1 VNFAGSITVNETSDA
16 SIGRSAAA
24 TLPAVLTRLRAQ
36 LRRPWPLRL
45 RVTFA
50 VTGATALVLAAA
62 GVLVY
67 VQFGRALDART
78 DAELHDR
85 VEALSTLASRVPA
98 QELLADSGEPFAQ
111 VYDAA
116 GGRLL
121 NSTARLEEDQL
132 LTREQVARAAQGPIR
147 LRVEGLSRLSR
158 GADVRAAPVSGD
170 RVVAVAENRSRRED
184 ELRRLAALL
193 AIVLP
198 GTLALSAFIGYQ
210 VAGAAL
216 RPVDRIRR
224 EAQGITE
231 GDYSARL
238 REPGTRDELDRLTGT
253 LNDLLARLATAVE
266 RERRIVSDA
275 AHELRT
281 PMTVLRTRLDVAA
294 RGEPDAETLQEAIR
308 DAQVDVARLARLAD
322 DLLVL
327 ARADQGRLPLRP
339 EPLDV
344 QDVVEAAVARNEPSA
359 VELGRELSG
368 GVRIPGGAVVLADPV
383 RLAQA
388 LDNVVANALIHGD
401 GRVTLRARLDPQG
414 GRRVAFVVA
423 DQGEGFGEE
432 LLPHAFERF
441 VQDPHR
447 PHGTGAGLGLALV
460 AALVEAQGGA
470 VRATNIASGG
480 AEVTLLLPRA

>member
-1 VNFAGSITVNETSDA
+1 M
-16 SIGRSAAA
+16 
-24 TLPAVLTRLRAQ
+24 
-36 LRRPWPLRL
+36 
-45 RVTFA
+45 
-50 VTGATALVLAAA
+50 
-62 GVLVY
+62 
-67 VQFGRALDART
+67 
-78 DAELHDR
+78 
-85 VEALSTLASRVPA
+85 
-98 QELLADSGEPFAQ
+98 
-111 VYDAA
+111 
-116 GGRLL
+116 
-121 NSTARLEEDQL
+121 
-132 LTREQVARAAQGPIR
+132 
-147 LRVEGLSRLSR
+147 
-158 GADVRAAPVSGD
+158 SGD

-231 GDYSARL
+231 GDLSARL

-294 RGEPDAETLQEAIR
+294 RAEPDAETLQEAIR

-359 VELGRELSG
+359 AELGRELSG

-388 LDNVVANALIHGD
+388 LDNVVANALTHGG
-401 GRVTLRARLDPQG
+401 GRVTLRARLDPEG

-441 VQDPHR
+441 VQDPDR

-470 VRATNIASGG
+470 VRATNLANGG

>member
-1 VNFAGSITVNETSDA
+1 M
-16 SIGRSAAA
+16 
-24 TLPAVLTRLRAQ
+24 LTRLRAQ

-67 VQFGRALDART
+67 VQFGRTLDART

-85 VEALSTLASRVPA
+85 VDALTTLAASVPPE
-98 QELLADSGEPFAQ
+98 ELIPDSGEPFAQ

-116 GGRLL
+116 GGGLL
-121 NSTARLEEDQL
+121 ETTARLGDDPL
-132 LTREQVARAAQGPIR
+132 LTREQVQRAADAPIT
-147 LRVEGLSRLSR
+147 LRVEGLERLSR

-231 GDYSARL
+231 GDLSARL

-294 RGEPDAETLQEAIR
+294 RGEPTVETLQEAIQ

-359 VELGRELSG
+359 NELGRELSG

-388 LDNVVANALIHGD
+388 LDNVVANALTHGE

-441 VQDPHR
+441 VQDPDR

-470 VRATNIASGG
+470 VRATNLASGG

>member
-1 VNFAGSITVNETSDA
+1 VAG
-16 SIGRSAAA
+16 A
-24 TLPAVLTRLRAQ
+24 TLPPVLTRLRAS

-50 VTGATALVLAAA
+50 VTGATAIVLAAA

-67 VQFGRALDART
+67 VQFARTLDART
-78 DAELHDR
+78 DSDLRER
-85 VEALSTLASRVPA
+85 TEALLTLASRVPPD
-98 QELLADSGEPFAQ
+98 ELLADSGEPYAQ
-111 VYDAA
+111 VYDAVS
-116 GGRLL
+116 GRLL
-121 NSTARLEEDQL
+121 RSTARSGEDML
-132 LTREQVARAAQGPIR
+132 LTPAQVAQAARAP
-147 LRVEGLSRLSR
+147 LEVRVGGLETMRQ
-158 GADVRAAPVSGD
+158 GADVRARAVSGD
-170 RVVAVAENRSRRED
+170 RVVVVAESRSRREE

-193 AIVLP
+193 AFVLP

-231 GDYSARL
+231 GDLSARL
-238 REPGTRDELDRLTGT
+238 REPGTRDELDRLAGT
-253 LNDLLARLATAVE
+253 LNDLLARLAAAVE

-281 PMTVLRTRLDVAA
+281 PMTVLRTRLDIAA
-294 RGEPDAETLQEAIR
+294 RGEPDAAMLQETIR
-308 DAQVDVARLARLAD
+308 DAQADVARLARLAD

-327 ARADQGRLPLRP
+327 ARADQGRLPLRT

-344 QDVVEAAVARNEPSA
+344 QDVVEATVARNAPTAE
-359 VELGRELSG
+359 ELGRELTG

-388 LDNVVANALIHGD
+388 LDNVVANALYHGE
-401 GRVTLRARLDPQG
+401 GGVRLRARLDPEG
-414 GRRVAFVVA
+414 RVAFIV
-423 DQGEGFGEE
+423 DDRGPGFAPA

-441 VQDPHR
+441 VQDPER
-447 PHGTGAGLGLALV
+447 PHGPGAGLGLALV

-470 VRATNIASGG
+470 VRAANRAGGG
-480 AEVTLLLPRA
+480 AEVTLSLPAA

>member
-1 VNFAGSITVNETSDA
+1 M
-16 SIGRSAAA
+16 
-24 TLPAVLTRLRAQ
+24 LKRLRAQ

-67 VQFGRALDART
+67 VQFGRTLDART
-78 DAELHDR
+78 DAELRDR
-85 VEALSTLASRVPA
+85 VEALRTLAARVPA
-98 QELLADSGEPFAQ
+98 TELLPDSGEPYAQ

-121 NSTARLEEDQL
+121 DATTRLGEDQL
-132 LTREQVARAAQGPIR
+132 LTPEDVERAGRTPITLEVNG
-147 LRVEGLSRLSR
+147 LRRLSR
-158 GADVRAAPVSGD
+158 GADVRAAAVSGD

-231 GDYSARL
+231 GDLSARL

-281 PMTVLRTRLDVAA
+281 PMAVLRTRLDVAA
-294 RGEPDAETLQEAIR
+294 RAEPDAETLQEAIH

-344 QDVVEAAVARNEPSA
+344 QDVVEAAVARNTPA
-359 VELGRELSG
+359 AAELGRELSG

-383 RLAQA
+383 RLSQA
-388 LDNVVANALIHGD
+388 LDNVIANAVSHGG
-401 GRVTLRARLDPQG
+401 GRVTLRARLEPQG
-414 GRRVAFVVA
+414 TGRVAFVVA
-423 DQGEGFGEE
+423 DQGPGFGAE

-441 VQDPHR
+441 VQDPTR
-447 PHGTGAGLGLALV
+447 PHGSGAGLGLALV

-470 VRATNIASGG
+470 VRATNLPGGG

>member
-1 VNFAGSITVNETSDA
+1 M
-16 SIGRSAAA
+16 
-24 TLPAVLTRLRAQ
+24 LKRLRAQ

-67 VQFGRALDART
+67 VQFGRTLDART
-78 DAELHDR
+78 DAELRDR
-85 VEALSTLASRVPA
+85 VEALRTLAARVPA
-98 QELLADSGEPFAQ
+98 TELLPDSGEPYAQ

-121 NSTARLEEDQL
+121 SSTTRLGEDLL
-132 LTREQVARAAQGPIR
+132 LTPEEVERAARGPIE
-147 LRVEGLSRLSR
+147 LEVEGLRRLSR
-158 GADVRAAPVSGD
+158 GADVRAAAVSGD

-231 GDYSARL
+231 GDLSARL

-294 RGEPDAETLQEAIR
+294 RARARRR
-308 DAQVDVARLARLAD
+308 DAAGGDPRRAGRRRAPRPARRRPARPRPRRPGPAPAAAGAARRPGRRRGRRRPQRARRGR
-322 DLLVL
+322 
-327 ARADQGRLPLRP
+327 ARARAERRRP
-339 EPLDV
+339 DPRRRRRPRRPGPARPGAR
-344 QDVVEAAVARNEPSA
+344 QRRRQRAAA
-359 VELGRELSG
+359 
-368 GVRIPGGAVVLADPV
+368 
-383 RLAQA
+383 
-388 LDNVVANALIHGD
+388 
-401 GRVTLRARLDPQG
+401 T
-414 GRRVAFVVA
+414 
-423 DQGEGFGEE
+423 
-432 LLPHAFERF
+432 
-441 VQDPHR
+441 
-447 PHGTGAGLGLALV
+447 
-460 AALVEAQGGA
+460 AAAA
-470 VRATNIASGG
+470 
-480 AEVTLLLPRA
+480 

>member
-1 VNFAGSITVNETSDA
+1 M
-16 SIGRSAAA
+16 
-24 TLPAVLTRLRAQ
+24 LTRLRAQ

-67 VQFGRALDART
+67 VQFGRTLDART

-85 VEALSTLASRVPA
+85 VDALSTLAARVPA
-98 QELLADSGEPFAQ
+98 QELLPDSGEPFAQ

-132 LTREQVARAAQGPIR
+132 LTREQVQRAAQGPVT
-147 LRVEGLSRLSR
+147 LRVEGLRRLSR

-231 GDYSARL
+231 GDLSARL

-253 LNDLLARLATAVE
+253 LNDLLVRLATAVE

-294 RGEPDAETLQEAIR
+294 RAEPDAETLQEAIR

-359 VELGRELSG
+359 AELGRELSG

-388 LDNVVANALIHGD
+388 LDNVVANALTHGG
-401 GRVTLRARLDPQG
+401 GRVTLRARLDPEG

-441 VQDPHR
+441 VQDPDR

-460 AALVEAQGGA
+460 AALIEAQGGA
-470 VRATNIASGG
+470 VRATNLANGG

>member
-1 VNFAGSITVNETSDA
+1 
-16 SIGRSAAA
+16 
-24 TLPAVLTRLRAQ
+24 VLTRLRAQ

-67 VQFGRALDART
+67 VQFGRTLDART

-85 VEALSTLASRVPA
+85 VDALSTLAARVPA
-98 QELLADSGEPFAQ
+98 QELLPDSGEPFAQ

-132 LTREQVARAAQGPIR
+132 LTREQVQRAAQGPIT
-147 LRVEGLSRLSR
+147 LRVEGLRRLSR

-231 GDYSARL
+231 GDLSARL

-253 LNDLLARLATAVE
+253 LNDLLVRLATAVE

-294 RGEPDAETLQEAIR
+294 RAEPDAETLQEAIR

-359 VELGRELSG
+359 AELGRELSG

-388 LDNVVANALIHGD
+388 LDNVVANALTHGS
-401 GRVTLRARLDPQG
+401 GRVTLRARLDPEG

-441 VQDPHR
+441 VQDPDR

-460 AALVEAQGGA
+460 AALIEAQGGA
-470 VRATNIASGG
+470 VRATNLANGG

>member
-1 VNFAGSITVNETSDA
+1 M
-16 SIGRSAAA
+16 
-24 TLPAVLTRLRAQ
+24 
-36 LRRPWPLRL
+36 
-45 RVTFA
+45 
-50 VTGATALVLAAA
+50 
-62 GVLVY
+62 
-67 VQFGRALDART
+67 
-78 DAELHDR
+78 
-85 VEALSTLASRVPA
+85 
-98 QELLADSGEPFAQ
+98 
-111 VYDAA
+111 
-116 GGRLL
+116 
-121 NSTARLEEDQL
+121 
-132 LTREQVARAAQGPIR
+132 
-147 LRVEGLSRLSR
+147 EGLRRLSR
-158 GADVRAAPVSGD
+158 GADVRAAPVRGD

-231 GDYSARL
+231 GDLSARL

-253 LNDLLARLATAVE
+253 LNDLLGAARHGGRARAADRL
-266 RERRIVSDA
+266 RRRTRA
-275 AHELRT
+275 AHADGR
-281 PMTVLRTRLDVAA
+281 PAHAA
-294 RGEPDAETLQEAIR
+294 RRRRPRGAATRRRCRRRSTTP
-308 DAQVDVARLARLAD
+308 QVDVARLARLAD

-344 QDVVEAAVARNEPSA
+344 QDVVEAAVARSDA
-359 VELGRELSG
+359 AASELGRELSG

-383 RLAQA
+383 RARPGARQRGRERAQPRRGA
-388 LDNVVANALIHGD
+388 RHAA
-401 GRVTLRARLDPQG
+401 RAAGPEG

-423 DQGEGFGEE
+423 DQGTGFGPE

-441 VQDPHR
+441 VQDPDPPARRAARASASRSWPRSSR
-447 PHGTGAGLGLALV
+447 PR
-460 AALVEAQGGA
+460 AAPS
-470 VRATNIASGG
+470 RATNLAGGG